1 MRPKPVVLCILDG
14 WGLNNSVI
22 ANAVLQANTPTYDHL
37 QQNYPMAQLRTDG
50 SFVGLPDGQMG
61 NSEVGHMNIGAG
73 RVVWMDLPK
82 INNAIEKNLL
92 AENAALVTFI
102 EKLQQTNGT
111 AHLMGLISPGG
122 VHAHQDHMAALARIL
137 SQSGVKVKI
146 HAFLDGR
153 DTPPSSAREYIKT
166 FLDQISALKGVEIAT
181 MSGRFYAMDRDN
193 RWERVKL
200 AYDAIMF
207 ADGRQAQS
215 VEEAF
220 LIAENNDE
228 TDEFVKPTVLSN
240 HTPIS
245 ENDGLLMANFRADRA
260 REILS
265 ALADPNFQG
274 FDVSN
279 RPKLTACLG
288 MVEYSTK
295 HSEFMDAI
303 FPQTEIKNTLGQW
316 VSHHGK
322 TQLRLAETEKYP
334 HVTFFMNGGV
344 EEPYAGEDRK
354 MSPSPKVKTYDL
366 KPEMAA
372 EDVCINL
379 VEAIIAQKHDLIIV
393 NFANPDMVGHTGKLD
408 AAIKAVETVDTAV
421 GQALTAIKNVKGAM
435 IVTADHGNC
444 ELMVDPIS
452 GAPHTA
458 HTTNPVPVFLID
470 ESQPQQKIRSGALC
484 DLAPT
489 ILELLN
495 LAQPSDMEGVSL
507 IEK

>member
-1 MRPKPVVLCILDG
+1 MTPKPVVLCILDG

-37 QQNYPMAQLRTDG
+37 QQKYPMAELRTDG

-102 EKLQQTNGT
+102 QKLQQTDGT

-122 VHAHQDHMAALARIL
+122 VHAHQNHVVALAQIL
-137 SQSGVKVKI
+137 SQAGVKVKI

-153 DTPPSSAREYIKT
+153 DTPPSSAREYMKT
-166 FLDQISALKGVEIAT
+166 FSAQISGLESVEVAT

-200 AYDAIMF
+200 AYDAMMF
-207 ADGRQAQS
+207 AQGCQAQS

-220 LIAENNDE
+220 LSAEKNDE
-228 TDEFVKPTVLSN
+228 TDEFIKPTVLPN

-265 ALADPNFQG
+265 ALADPNFQS

-379 VEAIIAQKHDLIIV
+379 VEAITAKKHDLIIV

-489 ILELLN
+489 LLELMN
-495 LAQPSDMEGVSL
+495 LPQPSDMEGVSL